1 MNQPQVL
8 RIEGSTPRGSS
19 SLRNWKDAVWL
30 AVRIGALERE
40 ARSGRTTSRLTDV
53 MRYYFPDVYKSL
65 ENGRYFIKFNVAGVS
80 YRQEAVSRCC
90 EDEPLALVRDIG
102 NAHDRNAIK
111 IFAGSDHIGFVPKGT
126 NRGFAEYMDSGGVL
140 EAEIEAIV
148 GGESE
153 EPNKGVVAR
162 LYIPPDVDIEFDD
175 AEC

>member
-1 MNQPQVL
+1 M
-8 RIEGSTPRGSS
+8 
-19 SLRNWKDAVWL
+19 
-30 AVRIGALERE
+30 
-40 ARSGRTTSRLTDV
+40 
-53 MRYYFPDVYKSL
+53 
-65 ENGRYFIKFNVAGVS
+65 S
-80 YRQEAVSRCC
+80 YRQEAVSRCY

-153 EPNKGVVAR
+153 KPNKGVVAR
-162 LYIPPDVDIEFDD
+162 LYIFLPMWTSSLMMLSVETEEAIYRKRSLPGCVG
-175 AEC
+175 